1 MATWSPDG
9 VALVAQEATAQ
20 GQDYVWGWRDVP
32 RPVLLDN
39 VCRYL
44 DAAAMGRLEIC
55 GKNCLGDSQR
65 AWQAKA
71 AGVARGSLANVSTKH
86 VLAAQTRVDA
96 LVGSPFDDWQPY
108 EDPDVNFDEFAF
120 SVTLVWREDGTK
132 RASFPFMRMTD
143 KTSEMADHGSLA
155 HMFGEHMFFV
165 SPEAPGQDILA
176 PRLRREEDGWVP
188 SAFLTCTRRTDCATI
203 RMAHF
208 HGIYDGYDWATSDD
222 IKCVSLDNGR
232 LLVAGP
238 LYDGRGDQSAFH
250 LVSDSSTGRLRAI
263 CSSFYYDDR

>member
-108 EDPDVNFDEFAF
+108 EDPEVNFDEFAF

-155 HMFGEHMFFV
+155 HMFGEHMFAGL
-165 SPEAPGQDILA
+165 SEIL
-176 PRLRREEDGWVP
+176 
-188 SAFLTCTRRTDCATI
+188 
-203 RMAHF
+203 
-208 HGIYDGYDWATSDD
+208 
-222 IKCVSLDNGR
+222 
-232 LLVAGP
+232 
-238 LYDGRGDQSAFH
+238 
-250 LVSDSSTGRLRAI
+250 
-263 CSSFYYDDR
+263 